1 VRRPGVRPSR
11 RYSEEPGDPQAY
23 TDAFDRWYSR
33 LARPYDVAVKLLPVW
48 RRWLRQALPLIQG
61 PRVLEVSFGTGW
73 LLTQYAG
80 RFDTEGVDLN
90 GDLVVLARRNLAR
103 AGLRVQLRQGTVESL
118 PYPDG
123 AFDTVVNTMA
133 FTGYPDGA
141 RAAAE
146 MARVLRPGGRLV
158 MIDVGY
164 PHDDNRVGTVLVRLW
179 EHAGDLIRD
188 TPAVLRA
195 AGFSVVDEEIGGW
208 GSVHR
213 YRATKGPADRPLA
226 DGTSGPTSES

>member
-1 VRRPGVRPSR
+1 MCAR
-11 RYSEEPGDPQAY
+11 RYSREPDDPRAY

-33 LARPYDVAVKLLPVW
+33 FARPYDVAVKVLPVW

-73 LLTQYAG
+73 LLTQYAD
-80 RFDTEGVDLN
+80 RFDTDGVDLN
-90 GDLVVLARRNLAR
+90 EDLVAVARRNLVR
-103 AGLRVQLRQGTVESL
+103 AGVRARLRQGAVESL
-118 PYPDG
+118 PYPD
-123 AFDTVVNTMA
+123 ATFDTVVNTMA

-146 MARVLRPGGRLV
+146 LARVLRPGGRLV
-158 MIDVGY
+158 MVDIAH
-164 PHDDNRVGTVLVRLW
+164 PQDDNPVGTSLVTLW
-179 EHAGDLIRD
+179 ERAGDLIRD
-188 TPAVLRA
+188 TPSVLRA

-213 YRATKGPADRPLA
+213 YLATRRPADGPLRDA
-226 DGTSGPTSES
+226 TSGPTSRS